1 MRNPIPA
8 FFLPML
14 LVACAAPT
22 QPGSAATPVPPATAA
37 SAQEPGM
44 AKPSAL
50 QAALTLSG
58 HHWRLSDASDAQ
70 GKRIDALFTRADK
83 PLQLDF
89 NASML
94 SVVNGCNSMSA
105 HHVLT
110 GDSLTVNPMAST
122 MMACQD
128 KALMALDQEIA
139 KRLQGRLA
147 LRIDEGDAPVLV
159 LTNAAGD
166 VLTFNGEM
174 TAETR
179 YGGPGERLFLEVA
192 AATRPCSHP
201 LIPDKQCLQ
210 VREVKYDDKGLKVG
224 EPGAFGN
231 FYEDIEG
238 YVHRDGVRN
247 VLRVD
252 RYTRKDAPVDASKY
266 AYVLDMVVESDASG
280 E

>member
-1 MRNPIPA
+1 VRNPIPVL
-8 FFLPML
+8 FLPL
-14 LVACAAPT
+14 ILAACAAPT
-22 QPGSAATPVPPATAA
+22 QPGSAATPAATPAT
-37 SAQEPGM
+37 QEAGA

-58 HHWRLSDASDAQ
+58 HHWRLTDARDAG
-70 GKRIDALFTRADK
+70 GKRIDALFARADK

-105 HHVLT
+105 HHVLA

-128 KALMALDQEIA
+128 KALMALDQEIG
-139 KRLQGRLA
+139 KRLQGKLA
-147 LRIDEGDAPVLV
+147 MRIDEGDAPTLV
-159 LTNAAGD
+159 LTSAAGD
-166 VLTFNGEM
+166 VLTFAGEM

-179 YGGPGERLFLEVA
+179 YGGPGERIFLEVA
-192 AATRPCSHP
+192 AAARPCSHP

-210 VREVKYDDKGLKVG
+210 VREVKYDDKGLKIG
-224 EPGAFGN
+224 EPGAFQN
-231 FYEDIEG
+231 FYDDIEG
-238 YVHRDGVRN
+238 YEHRDGVRN

-252 RYTRKDAPVDASKY
+252 RYTRKDVPADASKY

-280 E
+280 K